1 MAAHLQ
7 EVLAQYVG
15 PILVQY
21 AQNHV
26 GLEQAASFKA
36 VEKSIPAVLA
46 GVISHVRD
54 EHAAKRFFNLLTG
67 TNVDT
72 QWLKP
77 EILQHEDVKKVVAV
91 GRQWMGLLFGH
102 QAAEVQN
109 AVAQDADL
117 NPDQAGD
124 VLAFAIPAV
133 LASLKQ
139 YIQSN
144 QYGQHQFYG
153 QLVAQES
160 FFAKIF
166 SPKLLAAIGIPSA
179 SALVAGVRTWGDS
192 YFTSRP
198 SGVAAQ
204 QEEIIE
210 TAARTTPPPVEETV
224 ATVSESS
231 NNGWVKWLLALMVV
245 GIAAW
250 LAYTYLLPQP
260 QNNQTATPVAASAP
274 QIAPKT
280 IASDVVAAS
289 AVAASTPVAASMP
302 AAASAVV
309 DEHNPIDRVV
319 AEADVLKFYFATGS
333 AKIAPEAKEAAAAML
348 AAAKEGKKLV
358 VSGFNDAT
366 GKAESNEWLA
376 KKRAQAV
383 RSFLRNSGVPAAQIE
398 LVKPQKM
405 EGQSGASAEERC
417 VEVRIAAE

>member
-77 EILQHEDVKKVVAV
+77 EILQQEGLKQVVSV

-109 AVAQDADL
+109 AVAQDANL
-117 NPDQAGD
+117 SNEQAGD

-179 SALVAGVRTWGDS
+179 AALVAGVRTWGNS
-192 YFTSRP
+192 YFTTRS
-198 SGVAAQ
+198 SGAAAQ
-204 QEEIIE
+204 QEEMIE
-210 TAARTTPPPVEETV
+210 TAPRTTPPPVENTV
-224 ATVSESS
+224 ATVSDSS
-231 NNGWVKWLLALMVV
+231 GNGWVKWLLALVV
-245 GIAAW
+245 LGMAAW
-250 LAYTYLLPQP
+250 LAYAYLLPQ
-260 QNNQTATPVAASAP
+260 QQGNLTAATAVSAP
-274 QIAPKT
+274 KPAQKS

-289 AVAASTPVAASMP
+289 AVTVSAPAVASTPVAAS
-302 AAASAVV
+302 AVV
-309 DEHNPIDRVV
+309 DEQAPVDRVV
-319 AEADVLKFYFATGS
+319 AQSGVLKFYFATGS
-333 AKIAPEAKEAAAAML
+333 AKIAPEAKEAAVEIL
-348 AAAKEGKKLV
+348 AAAEAGKKLV

-383 RSFLRNSGVPAAQIE
+383 RSFLRNAGVPAAQIE
-398 LVKPQKM
+398 LIKPEKT
-405 EGQSGASAEERC
+405 EGQSGASAQERR

>member
-26 GLEQAASFKA
+26 GLEQAASFRA

-72 QWLKP
+72 QWLKS
-77 EILQHEDVKKVVAV
+77 EILQQDGLNKVTSV

-109 AVAQDADL
+109 AVAQDANL
-117 NPDQAGD
+117 SNEQAGG

-179 SALVAGVRTWGDS
+179 SALVAGVRTWGES

-198 SGVAAQ
+198 SSSATAQ

-210 TAARTTPPPVEETV
+210 PAARTTPPPVEETV
-224 ATVSESS
+224 ATVSEPSG
-231 NNGWVKWLLALMVV
+231 NGWVKWLLALVV
-245 GIAAW
+245 LGIVAW
-250 LAYTYLLPQP
+250 LAYAYLLPQQ
-260 QNNQTATPVAASAP
+260 QNTQSATPAVVSAP
-274 QIAPKT
+274 QAPQKAL
-280 IASDVVAAS
+280 ASDVVAAS
-289 AVAASTPVAASMP
+289 AVTASAPVI
-302 AAASAVV
+302 ASAVI
-309 DEHNPIDRVV
+309 DEHAPIDRVV
-319 AEADVLKFYFATGS
+319 VEAGVLKFYFATGS
-333 AKIAPEAKEAAAAML
+333 AKVAPEAKEAAVEIL

-383 RSFLRNSGVPAAQIE
+383 RSFLRNAGVPAAQIE
-398 LVKPQKM
+398 LVKPEKV
-405 EGQSGASAEERC
+405 EGQSGASAEERR